1 MTKAIVEPKE
11 VGDKIPA
18 EACPEI
24 NRLLVI
30 LVDDFLRIIIDG
42 KSCKEAYLAC
52 LDREL
57 ARLAPLTTNTQDR

>member
-1 MTKAIVEPKE
+1 MTKAIAEPKE

-30 LVDDFLRIIIDG
+30 LVDDFLRIITDG
-42 KSCKEAYLAC
+42 KSNKEAYLAC
-52 LDREL
+52 LDHEL
-57 ARLAPLTTNTQDR
+57 ARLAPFTTNAQDQ